1 MNEVRNIII
10 GFMLGEEW
18 SDYCYFDRRTGEPV
32 SLFLSDGAGEAHF
45 PTRLAFLPVKEKW
58 YTGSAASFY
67 AESEGGL
74 LIKNLFSV
82 VNGYEE
88 VTLGS
93 FTFSPEDILTAFLR
107 EALRAA
113 GIVDPGKSIG
123 CLAVAVDTLTPALV
137 HNLRAAFAALGLR
150 PDNCRIMNRM
160 AAFYGFLKGERGM
173 MRSGNC
179 ALLSFSENEV
189 IFEGLTEESEGG
201 VMVSRA
207 VPRRVYEIPVQD
219 AKLYDVTA
227 ASFIGQCLDA
237 SPFMNVLITG
247 KGYDREIFRKTTAEI
262 CRGRKAYLESELF
275 SKGAAWAAFM
285 RIEGTGDD
293 SYFAGPDVVPA
304 EVTMDVLKQGR
315 PAVLS
320 LIPRGSRWY
329 EIEGRERILLDGRE
343 TLLFTITRP
352 GGRDRAELPLEGLPK
367 RPDKATFL
375 MLEYKCPDEDTLLI
389 TARDLGFGGFY
400 PSSGLSF
407 SMKLDLGAAAPSKE
421 E

>member
-1 MNEVRNIII
+1 
-10 GFMLGEEW
+10 
-18 SDYCYFDRRTGEPV
+18 
-32 SLFLSDGAGEAHF
+32 
-45 PTRLAFLPVKEKW
+45 
-58 YTGSAASFY
+58 
-67 AESEGGL
+67 
-74 LIKNLFSV
+74 
-82 VNGYEE
+82 
-88 VTLGS
+88 
-93 FTFSPEDILTAFLR
+93 
-107 EALRAA
+107 
-113 GIVDPGKSIG
+113 
-123 CLAVAVDTLTPALV
+123 
-137 HNLRAAFAALGLR
+137 
-150 PDNCRIMNRM
+150 
-160 AAFYGFLKGERGM
+160 
-173 MRSGNC
+173 
-179 ALLSFSENEV
+179 
-189 IFEGLTEESEGG
+189 
-201 VMVSRA
+201 
-207 VPRRVYEIPVQD
+207 
-219 AKLYDVTA
+219 
-227 ASFIGQCLDA
+227 
-237 SPFMNVLITG
+237 
-247 KGYDREIFRKTTAEI
+247 
-262 CRGRKAYLESELF
+262 
-275 SKGAAWAAFM
+275 M

-400 PSSGLSF
+400 LSGGLSF